1 MKQEQKNNAI
11 RLLIAYFV
19 VYSYCSVN
27 CMLSFMRLTP
37 VLSQFVEEA
46 HLFPA
51 LPHLGARFSGGALFL
66 NHTCP
71 VHKGYDK
78 TLPTEK
84 HKV

>member
-19 VYSYCSVN
+19 VYSYCSIN
-27 CMLSFMRLTP
+27 CMHSFTGLAP

-46 HLFPA
+46 RLFPP

-71 VHKGYDK
+71 VHKGYNK
-78 TLPTEK
+78 TT
-84 HKV
+84 H